1 MTDNNNKWI
10 DIVNLHKPVDVPDI
24 PYTKRSNNET
34 NSSSNKY
41 ELADLETEGG
51 KIMIIEALTED
62 LMLLLKK
69 FAYLNK
75 ITDKNKYVYCDT
87 I

>member
-1 MTDNNNKWI
+1 
-10 DIVNLHKPVDVPDI
+10 
-24 PYTKRSNNET
+24 
-34 NSSSNKY
+34 
-41 ELADLETEGG
+41 
-51 KIMIIEALTED
+51 MIIEALTED

-69 FAYLNK
+69 FAYINK

>member
-1 MTDNNNKWI
+1 MHRI
-10 DIVNLHKPVDVPDI
+10 F

-34 NSSSNKY
+34 NPSSNKY